1 MLSDDFC
8 NSVVQEYSKRFT
20 ESQIKDGYKGM
31 DVHIA
36 RIAMDVFRIAFE
48 RLETLKNI
56 PN

>member
-1 MLSDDFC
+1 MFSDDFC
-8 NSVVQEYSKRFT
+8 NSVIQEYSKRLT

-31 DVHIA
+31 DVHTA

-48 RLETLKNI
+48 RLETLKNT